1 MPPGDARPCLTGAFS
16 LCYNFRY
23 NVILMHK
30 LKLIKI
36 GNSVGVILPK
46 ELLSELNVEA
56 GETLVAT
63 SAKDGVRLSPFDPEQ
78 TEQLER
84 ARAIMKKRRHALR
97 ELAK

>member
-1 MPPGDARPCLTGAFS
+1 
-16 LCYNFRY
+16 
-23 NVILMHK
+23 MHK
-30 LKLIKI
+30 LRLIKI

-46 ELLSELNVEA
+46 DLMAELNVEA

-63 SAKDGVRLSPFDPEQ
+63 SAKDGVRLSAYDPEHG
-78 TEQLER
+78 EQLER